1 METISELR
9 LICQNSRTGTKDN
22 ELGLWKDFLNKFYY
36 FISIYFTWILIRLR
50 FTANGVTILSGV
62 IAIIGGY
69 LISIDNRML
78 IIMGFILF
86 HIFAILDMCDGEVA
100 RYNKSSSING
110 QFLDWFMHFI
120 YSFGFMGG
128 LSLYV
133 ILKVDSAALII
144 IALIS
149 LAVSLFDKIITS
161 ATWTAI
167 IWTKLRRFNNPNK
180 LNFDEKKKYTSHSIN
195 KINKLVR
202 FLFYHLFSDHW
213 AKLSLL
219 ILSMIDLFLYLFS
232 FNFIDYRFL
241 AVLYLG
247 LCGPIYIFIRV
258 KNIIAYNNLS
268 KAYNRVFIYNEKPK
282 FPDDDFV

>member
-9 LICQNSRTGTKDN
+9 LICQNSRTGVKDD

-50 FTANGVTILSGV
+50 FTANGVTILSGI

-69 LISIDNRML
+69 LISLDNRIL
-78 IIMGFILF
+78 ILLGFILF

-120 YSFGFMGG
+120 YSFGFVGG

-133 ILKVDSAALII
+133 ILKVDSVALII

-149 LAVSLFDKIITS
+149 LAVSLFDKVITS

-180 LNFDEKKKYTSHSIN
+180 LNFDEKKEYTLYSVN
-195 KINKLVR
+195 KIYKLVR

-219 ILSMIDLFLYLFS
+219 ILSMIDLFIYLFA

-247 LCGPIYIFIRV
+247 LCGPIYIFRRV
-258 KNIIAYNNLS
+258 KNIIANNSLS

>member
-180 LNFDEKKKYTSHSIN
+180 LNFDEKKKSTSHSIN